1 MIETLVPAEARA
13 SEAFGPDGSAV
24 LYPEEAALVAA
35 APNERREEF
44 TTVRG
49 CARRALAALGLPPA
63 PVLPGRRNVPQ
74 WPAGVVGS
82 MTHCS
87 GYRAAVLARDTDLM
101 AVGIDAEPHR
111 PLPRGVLEATALPQE
126 LAWART
132 PVAGTGPLCRDRLL
146 FSAKEAVYKTWYPL
160 VGTELDFEDALISF
174 RGDGPGD
181 APTGAPGSGPATGAR
196 TGTFRA
202 RVLRPGTGPDGHPVT
217 AFTGRWIAH
226 RGLVVTAVTVP
237 ARRTTAA
244 AGGAGAAGSTGGVGH
259 PGR

>member
-1 MIETLVPAEARA
+1 MIETLIPPEACA

-35 APNERREEF
+35 ATNERREEF

-63 PVLPGRRNVPQ
+63 PVLPGKRNVPR

-111 PLPRGVLEATALPQE
+111 PLPRGVLEAIALREE

-132 PVAGTGPLCRDRLL
+132 PAAGAAPFHRDRLL

-160 VGTELDFEDALISF
+160 VGTELEFEDALISF
-174 RGDGPGD
+174 REDGPGGTPAAGPGD
-181 APTGAPGSGPATGAR
+181 APAAGPR

-202 RVLRPGTGPDGHPVT
+202 RVLRPGTAPDGHPVT
-217 AFTGRWIAH
+217 AFTGRWTAH
-226 RGLVVTAVTVP
+226 RGLVATAITVP
-237 ARRTTAA
+237 ARRPAA
-244 AGGAGAAGSTGGVGH
+244 AADTEGGTVGGVGH